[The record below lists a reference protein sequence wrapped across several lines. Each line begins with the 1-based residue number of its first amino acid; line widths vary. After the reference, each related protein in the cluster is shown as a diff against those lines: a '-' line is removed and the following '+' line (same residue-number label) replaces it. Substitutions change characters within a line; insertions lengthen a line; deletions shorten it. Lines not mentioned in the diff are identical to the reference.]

1 MVSRNAMYQDPRV
14 AAVGRSLFHVD
25 DEGRVSRR
33 LKIPNHLRILRALWE
48 QRPAELL
55 PRLTCPVLVLPA
67 RQSSDDPEFAAVKIA
82 NVQRALE
89 LQPRAR
95 VRWFEETVHDVPLQ
109 RPVEL
114 TKELLCFADEVS
126 GRTASGSGDVAKR
139 VGGAEA
145 DDGAVAG
152 AGVVGGAGGG
162 IGAAGR
168 AGGAGGG

>member
-55 PRLTCPVLVLPA
+55 PQLRCPVLVLPA
-67 RQSSDDPEFAAVKIA
+67 RQSSDDPEFAAVKVA
-82 NVQRALE
+82 NVQRALD

-95 VRWFEETVHDVPLQ
+95 VRWFEETVHDLPLQ
-109 RPVEL
+109 RPAEL
-114 TKELLCFADEVS
+114 TEELLAFAAAVFS
-126 GRTASGSGDVAKR
+126 RRPASASASASTSDDSMAADGVA
-139 VGGAEA
+139 AE
-145 DDGAVAG
+145 
-152 AGVVGGAGGG
+152 
-162 IGAAGR
+162 R
-168 AGGAGGG
+168 APAS